1 MTSHDVVNA
10 IRRHWLLVLATAILG
25 GFVASVYAFTATPQ
39 YVAST
44 EVFIAAQP
52 PVSPAVAYTESQFA
66 SSRMASYVDLLTGQ
80 ALAARTVERLHLDV
94 APGDLARQVTAT
106 VNPGSVIVNLS
117 VTDSSPV
124 AARDLANALSEDFL
138 AMVQGAG
145 IPFDG
150 RGDRGSRDGDP
161 SELITRAGRRRIA
174 ASSSHSAPQPVYS
187 SEL

>member
-66 SSRMASYVDLLTGQ
+66 SSRMASYVDLVTGQ

-138 AMVQGAG
+138 AMVKALEF
-145 IPFDG
+145 PSTDG
-150 RGDRGSRDGDP
+150 
-161 SELITRAGRRRIA
+161 EIA
-174 ASSSHSAPQPVYS
+174 ARGMVIQRADYARWTSPDRRLIVHSAPQPVYS